1 MLSFQNFTNN
11 CNKKRRACKMYGVKD
26 CKILKSLKNIQNFTK
41 KNTTYQLLLSAISCK
56 DIFCYGEYLCKILSH
71 RCLLPISTTTKIQKK
86 KNCAPLSPQKQS
98 EKSSSSLEDYIVC
111 CCVCSRLDDD
121 GNRAR
126 TSQRLISCILI
137 IIHMGFLF
145 VPLA

>member
-11 CNKKRRACKMYGVKD
+11 CNKKRRARKMYGVKD

-71 RCLLPISTTTKIQKK
+71 INAQTVLFLATLNKRFNVLFPSVNSTSNFPVQQFKWKKAIFMTCRPDCHHCHLTTDAFTIF
-86 KNCAPLSPQKQS
+86 
-98 EKSSSSLEDYIVC
+98 
-111 CCVCSRLDDD
+111 
-121 GNRAR
+121 R
-126 TSQRLISCILI
+126 TD
-137 IIHMGFLF
+137 
-145 VPLA
+145 